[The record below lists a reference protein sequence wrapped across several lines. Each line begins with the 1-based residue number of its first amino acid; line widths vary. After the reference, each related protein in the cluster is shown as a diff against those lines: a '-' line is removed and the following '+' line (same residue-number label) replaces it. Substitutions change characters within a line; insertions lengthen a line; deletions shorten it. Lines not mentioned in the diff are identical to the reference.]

1 MRFFEEIAAR
11 EDRNLYEIVLYPEGL
26 FYKAYERSAFAC
38 VSRVSPFR
46 PSKKHIKYCA
56 RDMVS
61 VGFPAAVLSK
71 YFPSAPR
78 PLADGRVVI
87 ALTDRIDPG
96 ACEVWKASL
105 PLQERQPRGSAGRM
119 AYVAAPPAEERTRPL
134 FAPLAGSSPEAPAS
148 VPCGSMVG
156 AKVPM
161 SGVPGSP
168 ATAPGPAAPYG
179 QTAATALRT
188 AAVANPKAER
198 VVRMIREFRL
208 EAATPVECL
217 LFVADLK
224 KELDGYL

>member
-1 MRFFEEIAAR
+1 M
-11 EDRNLYEIVLYPEGL
+11 G
-26 FYKAYERSAFAC
+26 
-38 VSRVSPFR
+38 
-46 PSKKHIKYCA
+46 
-56 RDMVS
+56 
-61 VGFPAAVLSK
+61 
-71 YFPSAPR
+71 
-78 PLADGRVVI
+78 
-87 ALTDRIDPG
+87 
-96 ACEVWKASL
+96 
-105 PLQERQPRGSAGRM
+105 
-119 AYVAAPPAEERTRPL
+119 
-134 FAPLAGSSPEAPAS
+134 
-148 VPCGSMVG
+148 G

-161 SGVPGSP
+161 SGVPGSV